1 MENERIPHG
10 SDLTDAD
17 IAHMLG
23 WKPAVFTCKDGT
35 LSAVIRKIADEAAR
49 RERAACAQACR
60 DAAKMIGKA
69 CIIGEDRCDAG
80 LNVCENLAKKI
91 EARGLA

>member
-1 MENERIPHG
+1 MSHG

-23 WKPAVFTCKDGT
+23 WKPSVFTCKDGT

-49 RERAACAQACR
+49 RERVACAAIAR
-60 DAAKMIGKA
+60 KASDNIESAEISAAI
-69 CIIGEDRCDAG
+69 
-80 LNVCENLAKKI
+80 L
-91 EARGLA
+91 ARGSS

>member
-23 WKPAVFTCKDGT
+23 WKPAIFTCKDGT

-49 RERAACAQACR
+49 RERVACAAIAR
-60 DAAKMIGKA
+60 KASDNIEGAEISAAI
-69 CIIGEDRCDAG
+69 
-80 LNVCENLAKKI
+80 L
-91 EARGLA
+91 ARGQS

>member
-1 MENERIPHG
+1 MSHG

-17 IAHMLG
+17 LAHMLG

-49 RERAACAQACR
+49 RERVACAAIAR
-60 DAAKMIGKA
+60 KAIDNIEGAEISAAI
-69 CIIGEDRCDAG
+69 
-80 LNVCENLAKKI
+80 L
-91 EARGLA
+91 ARGQS

>member
-1 MENERIPHG
+1 MSHG

-17 IAHMLG
+17 LAHMLG

-49 RERAACAQACR
+49 RERVACAAIAR
-60 DAAKMIGKA
+60 KASDNIEGAEISAAI
-69 CIIGEDRCDAG
+69 
-80 LNVCENLAKKI
+80 L
-91 EARGLA
+91 ARGSS

>member
-1 MENERIPHG
+1 MSHG

-17 IAHMLG
+17 LAHMLG

-49 RERAACAQACR
+49 RERVACAAIAR
-60 DAAKMIGKA
+60 KASDNIEGAEISAAI
-69 CIIGEDRCDAG
+69 
-80 LNVCENLAKKI
+80 L
-91 EARGLA
+91 ARGNS

>member
-1 MENERIPHG
+1 MSHG

-17 IAHMLG
+17 LAHMLG

-49 RERAACAQACR
+49 RERVACAAIAR
-60 DAAKMIGKA
+60 KASDNIEGAEISAAI
-69 CIIGEDRCDAG
+69 
-80 LNVCENLAKKI
+80 L
-91 EARGLA
+91 ARGQS